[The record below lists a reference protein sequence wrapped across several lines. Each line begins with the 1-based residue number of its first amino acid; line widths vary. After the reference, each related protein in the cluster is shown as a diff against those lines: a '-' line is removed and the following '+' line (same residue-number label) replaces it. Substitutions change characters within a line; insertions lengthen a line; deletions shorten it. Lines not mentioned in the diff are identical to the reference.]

1 MNDKTK
7 TCPYCGEEI
16 KAIAKKCRYCGEWL
30 TEKVEKEE
38 PVKMIPCPACSELI
52 PENTTVCPYCNE
64 PLQNG
69 TSISHEWEER
79 QGQPSPVTKS
89 TPIVMDEHEG
99 TERNVTTS
107 TSQPTPVTSTLLS
120 PDNTNDTD
128 DDTNDTDDDT
138 DLNDDIKEGY
148 FNNYFVKQF
157 IEKYLDFS
165 STIGH
170 ERFWLAYLYYMLVL
184 IGAVAVDIILGD
196 WFFVITSM
204 VSLVLAIPAI
214 ALQVRRLHSINK
226 SGWWILISVIPVI
239 GAIWLLVLYCK
250 KEEIANEEDQN
261 FVVRS
266 NTDLIFWIVMAI
278 LIFFSALRI
287 EGMINRNGTTLLDIM
302 STDPN
307 NTRSPDYLTEGDSVA
322 VSDDTYDMDAS
333 DMKNDVKRAVLE
345 MYKTAFNSLDQSE
358 VINAYST
365 DILKELW
372 NKVMEYDRI
381 YHHHE
386 SGFIDYDLFWQAQ
399 DYSDIRAEV
408 ENVELS
414 QDSNGDNVAQ
424 VRVRIIDPR
433 YDNSGKI
440 AYVTMRQENSD
451 WRMDDI
457 GTEGMPSLTA
467 SLRQYLNDDP
477 DMAE

>member
-64 PLQNG
+64 PLQHG
-69 TSISHEWEER
+69 MIIPHEREEQ
-79 QGQPSPVTKS
+79 QGQPSPATKS

-128 DDTNDTDDDT
+128 DDT

-165 STIGH
+165 STISR
-170 ERFWLAYLYYMLVL
+170 ERFWLAYLYYTLVL
-184 IGAVAVDIILGD
+184 IGTVAVDIILGD

-204 VSLVLAIPAI
+204 VSLVLAIPSI

-250 KEEIANEEDQN
+250 KEEITNEEDRN
-261 FVVRS
+261 FVARS

-287 EGMINRNGTTLLDIM
+287 EGMINRNGTTPFNNM
-302 STDPN
+302 TTAPN
-307 NTRSPDYLTEGDSVA
+307 NTEASDSLALVDSVA
-322 VSDDTYDMDAS
+322 VSDDTYNMGAS
-333 DMKNDVKRAVLE
+333 DMKNDVKQAVLE
-345 MYKTAFNSLDQSE
+345 MYKSDFNDSVGQSE
-358 VINAYST
+358 VINAYGT

-381 YHHHE
+381 HHYHE
-386 SGFIDYDLFWQAQ
+386 CGFIDYDIFWQAQ

-424 VRVRIIDPR
+424 VLVKIIDPPSVR
-433 YDNSGKI
+433 I
-440 AYVTMRQENSD
+440 AHVTMRQENSD
-451 WRMDDI
+451 WKMDDI
-457 GTEGMPSLTA
+457 GIEGMPSLKA

>member
-16 KAIAKKCRYCGEWL
+16 KAVAKKCRYCGEWL

-69 TSISHEWEER
+69 TTTPHEWEER
-79 QGQPSPVTKS
+79 QGQPSPDTKS

-107 TSQPTPVTSTLLS
+107 TSQPAPVTGTLLS
-120 PDNTNDTD
+120 P
-128 DDTNDTDDDT
+128 DDTNDTDDDI
-138 DLNDDIKEGY
+138 DLNDDIKKGY

-157 IEKYLDFS
+157 IGKYLDFS
-165 STIGH
+165 STIGR

-196 WFFVITSM
+196 WFFVITSI
-204 VSLVLAIPAI
+204 VSLVLAIPSI

-250 KEEIANEEDQN
+250 KEEITNEEDRN

-287 EGMINRNGTTLLDIM
+287 EGMINRNGTTLLDII

-307 NTRSPDYLTEGDSVA
+307 NTEASDSLALVDSVA
-322 VSDDTYDMDAS
+322 VSDDTYDMSAS
-333 DMKNDVKRAVLE
+333 EMKDDVKRAVLE
-345 MYKTAFNSLDQSE
+345 MYKSDFNALGQSE

-372 NKVMEYDRI
+372 NRVMEYDRI
-381 YHHHE
+381 YHQHE
-386 SGFIDYDLFWQAQ
+386 CGFIDYDIFTQAQ
-399 DYSDIRAEV
+399 DWFPDIRAEV

-424 VRVRIIDPR
+424 VRVRIIDPA
-433 YDNSGKI
+433 YKNSDRI
-440 AYVTMRQENSD
+440 AHVTMRQENSN
-451 WRMDDI
+451 WKMADI
-457 GTEGMPSLTA
+457 GMEGMPSLTA

-477 DMAE
+477 NMAE

>member
-16 KAIAKKCRYCGEWL
+16 KAVAKKCRYCGEWL

-69 TSISHEWEER
+69 TSISHEWEE
-79 QGQPSPVTKS
+79 QQEQPSPVTKS
-89 TPIVMDEHEG
+89 TPIVMYEHEG

-107 TSQPTPVTSTLLS
+107 TSQPTPVTGTLLS
-120 PDNTNDTD
+120 P

-157 IEKYLDFS
+157 IGRYLDFS
-165 STIGH
+165 STIGR

-204 VSLVLAIPAI
+204 VSLVLAIPSI

-250 KEEIANEEDQN
+250 KEEITNEEDRN

-266 NTDLIFWIVMAI
+266 NTDFIFWIVMAI

-302 STDPN
+302 STAPK
-307 NTRSPDYLTEGDSVA
+307 NTEASDSLVLVDSVA
-322 VSDDTYDMDAS
+322 VSDDTYDMGAS
-333 DMKNDVKRAVLE
+333 DMKDDVKRAVLE
-345 MYKTAFNSLDQSE
+345 MYKSDFNALGQSE

-372 NKVMEYDRI
+372 NRVMEYDRI
-381 YHHHE
+381 YHQHE
-386 SGFIDYDLFWQAQ
+386 CGFIDYDIFTQAQ
-399 DYSDIRAEV
+399 DWFPDIRAEV

-424 VRVRIIDPR
+424 VRVRIIDPA
-433 YDNSGKI
+433 YKNSDRI
-440 AYVTMRQENSD
+440 AHVTMRQENSN
-451 WRMDDI
+451 WKMDDI
-457 GTEGMPSLTA
+457 GTEGMPSLIA
-467 SLRQYLNDDP
+467 SLRQYLDVP
-477 DMAE
+477 

>member
-16 KAIAKKCRYCGEWL
+16 KAVAKKCRYCGEWL
-30 TEKVEKEE
+30 TEKAEKEE

-52 PENTTVCPYCNE
+52 PEDTAVCPYCNE
-64 PLQNG
+64 PLQHG
-69 TSISHEWEER
+69 MIIPHEKEEQ
-79 QGQPSPVTKS
+79 QGQPSPATKS
-89 TPIVMDEHEG
+89 DPLVMDKHED
-99 TERNVTTS
+99 TEQKVTTS
-107 TSQPTPVTSTLLS
+107 TSQPTPVTGTLLS
-120 PDNTNDTD
+120 PD
-128 DDTNDTDDDT
+128 DTNNTDDDT
-138 DLNDDIKEGY
+138 DLNDGIKEGY

-157 IEKYLDFS
+157 IGKYLDFS
-165 STIGH
+165 STISR
-170 ERFWLAYLYYMLVL
+170 ERFWLGCLYYMLVF

-196 WFFVITSM
+196 WFFIVTSL
-204 VSLVLAIPAI
+204 VSLGLAIPAI

-278 LIFFSALRI
+278 LIFFSALSI
-287 EGMINRNGTTLLDIM
+287 KGMINHNGTTLLDIM
-302 STDPN
+302 SKASN
-307 NTRSPDYLTEGDSVA
+307 NTGSPDYLTEGDSVA
-322 VSDDTYDMDAS
+322 VPDDTYDMGAS
-333 DMKNDVKRAVLE
+333 DMKDDVKQAVLK

-365 DILKELW
+365 DILRELW
-372 NKVMEYDRI
+372 NKVMEYDKI
-381 YHHHE
+381 YHQGE
-386 SGFIDYDLFWQAQ
+386 SGFIDYDLFTQSQ
-399 DYSDIRAEV
+399 DPSIDIRAEV

-424 VRVRIIDPR
+424 VRVRIIDPEFE
-433 YDNSGKI
+433 NSVRI
-440 AYVTMRQENSD
+440 AHVTMRQENSD
-451 WRMDDI
+451 WKMDDI

-467 SLRQYLNDDP
+467 SLRQYLVDP
-477 DMAE
+477 